1 MMPDPNGTALFATM
15 LPTAML
21 VVAAALV
28 ALLGWFRPGLPAS
41 FHRWL
46 ASLALAGAGIAAV
59 ITFHALGH
67 TGGVGLIAYSGAV
80 VADRFDAYAVL
91 LLCGTGLIATL
102 TSGAA
107 AARLGPRI
115 PAFQALVLTATAA
128 GTVIALQWEMAMLV
142 VGLAILVV
150 SLVGMVAL
158 EKTAEP
164 PGEAAF
170 QALAAA
176 GVALAL
182 LLYGLAIIYGATGTT
197 DLAATRDLFVHAA
210 PLEGLGLAL
219 TLFGLVFLVG
229 APPLHRWL
237 LQVAAAS
244 SGAVAGAVISLAAAA
259 GGVALV
265 RVLVSGFGPSL
276 RPWVVLAGVLAA
288 VACLYPAILSLVAD
302 NVRRLIAL
310 GACVQGGLIL
320 TALVGSGL
328 GKDFLSAGGVIA
340 LLFGLVVFV
349 LALQVSFQAV
359 ARLDADEIGSRMDD
373 LRGLGRRSPLTAA
386 LLALGLAGL
395 AGLPPLAGVLARI
408 LIAETA
414 VATGYAWVAVAV
426 VVASVI
432 YAVPVLR
439 WIAVLLVEDD
449 EQPVVESRAPLL
461 TALVGGACAVFGV
474 LALVLAGPLL
484 FAANGAASALR

>member
-1 MMPDPNGTALFATM
+1 MVNPNGTAVFATM

-21 VVAAALV
+21 VVLAGVV
-28 ALLGWFRPGLPAS
+28 ALLGWLRPGLPPS

-46 ASLALAGAGIAAV
+46 GSIALAGAAIAAL

-67 TGGVGLIAYSGAV
+67 TEGVGLIAYAGAV

-91 LLCGTGLIATL
+91 LLCGAGLLATL

-107 AARLGPRI
+107 AARLGPRM
-115 PAFQALVLTATAA
+115 PAYQALVLTATAA
-128 GTVIALQWEMAMLV
+128 GTVIAVQWEMAMLV
-142 VGLAILVV
+142 VGLGLLVV
-150 SLVGMVAL
+150 SLIGMVAL

-170 QALAAA
+170 QALTAA

-197 DLAATRDLFVHAA
+197 DLAATRDQFVHAA

-219 TLFGLVFLVG
+219 TLLGLAFLVG

-244 SGAVAGAVISLAAAA
+244 SGAVAGAVISLAAVA
-259 GGVALV
+259 GGIALV
-265 RVLVSGFGPSL
+265 RVMVSGFSSSL
-276 RPWVVLAGVLAA
+276 RPWVVLAAVLASA
-288 VACLYPAILSLVAD
+288 ACLYPAILSLVAG

-310 GACVQGGLIL
+310 GACLQGGLLL

-328 GKDFLSAGGVIA
+328 GLDFISAGGVIA
-340 LLFGLVVFV
+340 LLFGLLVFV

-359 ARLDADEIGSRMDD
+359 ARLEADGIGTGIDD
-373 LRGLGRRSPLTAA
+373 IRGLGRRSPLTAA
-386 LLALGLAGL
+386 LLALGLAGM
-395 AGLPPLAGVLARI
+395 AGLPPLAGMVARI

-414 VATGYAWVAVAV
+414 VAVGYAWVAVAA

-439 WIAVLLVEDD
+439 WIAAVLVEDD
-449 EQPVVESRAPLL
+449 DQPAVASSAPWLPG
-461 TALVGGACAVFGV
+461 LVGAACVVFGIV
-474 LALVLAGPLL
+474 AFVLAGPLL